1 MDEDIDY
8 SLRDQGELSSAG
20 MVQGYDSTYP
30 LRKNSSSQSK
40 KKKSKKRES
49 GSGAPEIHVQ
59 DLMSYV
65 YSIFKF

>member
-40 KKKSKKRES
+40 KKSKKRES